1 MALKD
6 TVPNKRSQTQ
16 KSAHCVNQLHKAL
29 RQPNQR
35 MVVEA
40 RMVVTSQGT
49 KGKTYKAAI
58 GYAVCT
64 RKCTHMQNSLGHR
77 LPARAY
83 SCM

>member
-58 GYAVCT
+58 
-64 RKCTHMQNSLGHR
+64 
-77 LPARAY
+77 
-83 SCM
+83 